1 MSSRECWQGCGH
13 DSCFPCLQ
21 GPDEVFG
28 MNVAGGIGC
37 QNGDLPVFISALR
50 PDSVVA
56 RSGKVQ
62 VRTRTVPL

>member
-1 MSSRECWQGCGH
+1 MLYP
-13 DSCFPCLQ
+13 FLFLQ
-21 GPDEVFG
+21 EPDEVFG
-28 MNVAGGIGC
+28 MNVAGGVGC

-62 VRTRTVPL
+62 VCTELV